1 MLKIG
6 VITMA
11 LMSFLHAGW
20 FGDLFDST
28 PIPPIAV
35 PIDLSQSGSMVETE
49 VRVEEKGTYYFSL
62 RFLCTA
68 EIKNGIRD
76 SEIARKIAGYNAY
89 EPVTNRQSRHYTLEQ
104 AKRIPVKK
112 GSDIV
117 FITNKIIDDN
127 YNLDGTTI
135 PIKLTFS
142 KIEKDGSRKLIIDEK
157 YQTRGAGS
165 NLEREFEKIIL
176 EKGKYSIKVE
186 NINGVL
192 EMKNRQANF
201 RFARHGHK

>member
-1 MLKIG
+1 
-6 VITMA
+6 MA

-20 FGDLFDST
+20 LSGWFDST
-28 PIPPIAV
+28 PTPPISI
-35 PIDLSQSGSMVETE
+35 PIDLSEAESVAETE
-49 VRVEEKGTYYFSL
+49 VRVEEKGAYYFSL
-62 RFLCTA
+62 EFLYTD
-68 EIKNGIRD
+68 EMKDGIRD
-76 SEIARKIAGYNAY
+76 SDVARKIAGYNAY
-89 EPVTNRQSRHYTLEQ
+89 RPNGMQSRHYTLEQ

-135 PIKLTFS
+135 PIRLIFS
-142 KIEKDGSRKLIIDEK
+142 KLEKNGSKKLIKNEI
-157 YQTRGAGS
+157 YQTKGAGS
-165 NLEREFEKIIL
+165 NLEREFEKLML
-176 EKGKYSIKVE
+176 EKGKYSIRVE

-192 EMKNRQANF
+192 EMKNRKADF